1 MGIEERQRLL
11 QGCRRLM
18 ANRMRSSMQAMLK
31 DAEEKLLDI
40 VLYRE
45 GVGRA
50 PRYID
55 AIREMRLKKDEIQV
69 RFENRFTTLFEQ
81 QAAHLPEGGLYAI
94 DFSGHTLTPEK
105 AAIAHAAGRARAECR
120 TALSNLDKQF
130 SAMLEDP
137 EETDNPVQ
145 PEVILEA
152 FWESCRDVGAG
163 AEIRMLLVELFERYI
178 VSGLPSL
185 YEDIS
190 LYLQTHSSDD
200 QDQ

>member
-1 MGIEERQRLL
+1 
-11 QGCRRLM
+11 
-18 ANRMRSSMQAMLK
+18 MRTSMQEMLK

-45 GVGRA
+45 GVGHA

-69 RFENRFTTLFEQ
+69 RFENRFIALFDQ
-81 QAAHLPEGGLYAI
+81 QAAHLPESEPYDI
-94 DFSGHTLTPEK
+94 NFSGQTATPEK
-105 AAIAHAAGRARAECR
+105 AAIAHAAGRARTECR
-120 TALSNLDKQF
+120 AALANLDKQF
-130 SAMLEDP
+130 SAMLENNV

-163 AEIRMLLVELFERYI
+163 ADIRILLVDLFERYI

-185 YEDIS
+185 YHDVS
-190 LYLQTHSSDD
+190 LYLQTHSLDIGD
-200 QDQ
+200 L